1 MLERGVERH
10 NREHPRHAEHDR
22 AEYREHHRLEA
33 HASAAD
39 GAGRVFDNREDRV
52 ERCNEMKD
60 RRGVGR
66 NCGIVDKQ
74 TRKRAR
80 EYQQH
85 GRQATNEHKRQHE
98 RSVVSLSHAIVIA
111 RTKVLRRERGDRH
124 AERLGHHPD
133 NAVQA
138 AGKAPSGRDIG
149 TKRVDRHLN
158 QNVGDRIRRRLN
170 AQRKTTRKHALANA
184 AIDTELG

>member
-1 MLERGVERH
+1 M
-10 NREHPRHAEHDR
+10 
-22 AEYREHHRLEA
+22 
-33 HASAAD
+33 
-39 GAGRVFDNREDRV
+39 
-52 ERCNEMKD
+52 
-60 RRGVGR
+60 
-66 NCGIVDKQ
+66 
-74 TRKRAR
+74 
-80 EYQQH
+80 
-85 GRQATNEHKRQHE
+85 
-98 RSVVSLSHAIVIA
+98 VSLSHAIVIA

-170 AQRKTTRKHALANA
+170 AQRQTARKHALANA
-184 AIDTELG
+184 AIDTEFE